1 VCADTRSRNV
11 RVRDVFGIDRTPP
24 IVADPDSS
32 FLEVLRRF
40 AKHASVRGIFV
51 VDRNQKLVGVLTRQD
66 LLARACVAFG
76 SEGFVRRFPA
86 ARLTRLAHA
95 ETVRAACRPDSQLAA
110 VRPGD
115 AIDVA
120 LADMVAFD
128 LIDVPVVD
136 ERGRLVG
143 DLRLT
148 EVVAKAVEIAE
159 DAASVSRA

>member
-1 VCADTRSRNV
+1 M
-11 RVRDVFGIDRTPP
+11 IDRTPS
-24 IVADPDSS
+24 IVADPDIS

-40 AKHASVRGIFV
+40 AKHASARGVFV
-51 VDRNQKLVGVLTRQD
+51 VDGNRRLVGVLTRQD
-66 LLARACVAFG
+66 LLAWACVAFG
-76 SEGFVRRFPA
+76 SEWFVRRFPA
-86 ARLTRLAHA
+86 ARLTRLARA
-95 ETVRAACRPDSQLAA
+95 ETVGAACRPDSHLTA
-110 VRPGD
+110 VRPGE

-159 DAASVSRA
+159 DAASVSRG

>member
-1 VCADTRSRNV
+1 M
-11 RVRDVFGIDRTPP
+11 IDRTPS
-24 IVADPDSS
+24 IVADPDIS

-40 AKHASVRGIFV
+40 AKHASVRGVFV

-66 LLARACVAFG
+66 LLAWVGVTFG
-76 SEGFVRRFPA
+76 SEWFVRRLPA

-95 ETVRAACRPDSQLAA
+95 ETVRAACRPDSHLTA
-110 VRPGD
+110 VRPSD